1 NVKNK
6 PYTILNEEVQ
16 TTHLASY
23 KKKKESKPAIA
34 KSLPVNVYFFEDFSR
49 NSIGEKPQSW
59 YIPSV
64 GVPSVIATPKGETGN
79 WVKIGQHRLMPDDK
93 GIPLP
98 ENFTIKFDVATD
110 KDFTENTGGALLLR
124 IHNKI
129 LRTEGDYK
137 DAPKQIFIDLDI
149 KAGNERFT
157 QNPTGYTRLKTT
169 YTGMNSAMRYA

>member
-1 NVKNK
+1 
-6 PYTILNEEVQ
+6 
-16 TTHLASY
+16 
-23 KKKKESKPAIA
+23 
-34 KSLPVNVYFFEDFSR
+34 
-49 NSIGEKPQSW
+49 
-59 YIPSV
+59 
-64 GVPSVIATPKGETGN
+64 
-79 WVKIGQHRLMPDDK
+79 
-93 GIPLP
+93 PLP

-169 YTGMNSAMRYA
+169 YTGMNSAMRYGDVLKYNNDFSNKKSKAHFTITKKGKKVSAFINGKQIEASDKYGSPINGFNELPEGAKFTSFYFENITDHSSKNVGIYLTNI